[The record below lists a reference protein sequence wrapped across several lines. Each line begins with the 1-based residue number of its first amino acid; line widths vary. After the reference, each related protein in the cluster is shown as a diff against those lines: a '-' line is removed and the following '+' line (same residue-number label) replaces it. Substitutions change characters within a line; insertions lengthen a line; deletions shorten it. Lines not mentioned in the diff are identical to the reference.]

1 MFFLHHCPIF
11 FATHVASC
19 SITIKTVKLS
29 APFLQNSKVTQRQ
42 PFNNNSLRIFRQ
54 TLFTLSLVTFPGSSL
69 LRCCPPTVVGCLPLP
84 LSVSTLLLSLVSGRS
99 RCVQSRSQ
107 RTRELTLGTLNVL
120 FTGINILF
128 FYFIYKCT
136 SVFTLYF

>member
-42 PFNNNSLRIFRQ
+42 PFNINSLRIFRQ
-54 TLFTLSLVTFPGSSL
+54 TLFMLSLVTFPDSSL
-69 LRCCPPTVVGCLPLP
+69 LRCCPPTVVGCLP

-128 FYFIYKCT
+128 FLFYI
-136 SVFTLYF
+136 